1 MRLVDVVLA
10 GVLVGLIVGYVQMA
24 RQGAA
29 NAGIVSEAQASASER
44 MTWLRNPALPRRH
57 SSI

>member
-10 GVLVGLIVGYVQMA
+10 GVLVGLAIGYVQMS

-29 NAGIVSEAQASASER
+29 NAGTVTEAQASASER

-57 SSI
+57 NSI

>member
-10 GVLVGLIVGYVQMA
+10 GVLVGLIVGHVQMA

-29 NAGIVSEAQASASER
+29 NAGIASEAQASVSER
-44 MTWLRNPALPRRH
+44 MTWLRNPAMARRH